1 MRYNKEKDH
10 PQTLLPAGRPFPPSH
25 FIHKEIFHMKRVS
38 AILGLVA
45 IFAAVTALII
55 CTITGASS
63 GTILALLVCLIILPV
78 LFYGLMLFARR
89 NGRED
94 GDHTGPKQ

>member
-1 MRYNKEKDH
+1 
-10 PQTLLPAGRPFPPSH
+10 
-25 FIHKEIFHMKRVS
+25 MKRVS
-38 AILGLVA
+38 ATLGLVA

-94 GDHTGPKQ
+94 GDHTEPKQ